1 MSFHNE
7 SSLAGEAQPATRADQ
22 EPARRPAHAGPRRGG
37 YAWIHPDSIAWPV
50 AASLAFTLAV
60 LLLAPLHIALSWD
73 ESVYA
78 SQMGHHVLL
87 PWGPHRARGLPLLIA
102 PVILLNGSALVLRIY
117 LTILAGV
124 GLFLAQLA
132 WRGLKPAWVLALA
145 ALVFGGLG
153 MVESQASL
161 VFPNYWIA
169 LGGLAAV
176 GLFFQSWLNAD
187 APRRIYV
194 LLAVAT
200 AFTSLMRPQDGV
212 VLAIPLLV
220 VAAASLVRRPMPRR
234 SVKLLVALVAGL
246 VVGCG
251 EWLIEA
257 YMYFGGPFARLAGTA
272 KNVGGTRFDP
282 LQNLRIIDGGATAF
296 VKGWVDPR
304 LLLWWLIFAVI
315 ALLGIYAAGRT
326 RGWVFALVPVVCAL
340 GIYTLYSFPIRDNA
354 RYLLP
359 AWALLALPV
368 ADGIA
373 WLADRS
379 ASRSAGQPAGP
390 MRFAWAGLA
399 VLFVAAELVTQHTVL
414 TSESAGLEAAS
425 RLEVG
430 TVNSLRGLG
439 INGNCMITSVHAP
452 YFVPSSG
459 PAAYYL
465 DCSDTRRLTRASGA
479 GDRRVVILVQPP
491 GQPPAYASAWPSHN
505 LPGSGGVV
513 AYIEPPR

>member
-1 MSFHNE
+1 LSFSNE
-7 SSLAGEAQPATRADQ
+7 PSLAGEAQSATRAEHQPDLA
-22 EPARRPAHAGPRRGG
+22 PVPAGPQRRGS
-37 YAWIHPDSIAWPV
+37 ALIQPDSIAWPI
-50 AASLAFTLAV
+50 AASLAFTLVV
-60 LLLAPLHIALSWD
+60 LLLTPIHIALSWD

-78 SQMGHHVLL
+78 SQMGHHALL

-102 PVILLNGSALVLRIY
+102 PVQLLNGSALVLRIY

-153 MVESQASL
+153 MVQSQASL

-169 LGGLAAV
+169 LGGLTAV
-176 GLFFQSWLNAD
+176 GLFFQGWLRAG
-187 APRRIYV
+187 APGRIYV

-200 AFTSLMRPQDGV
+200 AFTALMRPQDGV
-212 VLAIPLLV
+212 VLVVPLLV
-220 VAAASLVRRPMPRR
+220 VAAASLMRRPVPRS
-234 SVKLLVALVAGL
+234 SVKLLLALIVGL
-246 VVGCG
+246 AVGCG

-257 YMYFGGPFARLAGTA
+257 YMYFNGPVARLAGTA

-315 ALLGIYAAGRT
+315 AVLGIYATGRT

-373 WLADRS
+373 WLAGRP
-379 ASRSAGQPAGP
+379 AGRSAGPV
-390 MRFAWAGLA
+390 RFAWAGLA

-425 RLEVG
+425 RVEVN

-439 INGNCMITSVHAP
+439 INGDCMITSVHAP

-459 PAAYYL
+459 PSAYYL
-465 DCSDTRRLTRASGA
+465 DCSDTRRLIQVSGA
-479 GDRRVVILVQPP
+479 GDRRVVVLVQPP
-491 GQPPAYASAWPSHN
+491 GQPPAYASAWPAHK
-505 LPGSGGVV
+505 LAGTGGVV

>member
-1 MSFHNE
+1 LSFSNE
-7 SSLAGEAQPATRADQ
+7 SSLAGEAQPATRAEHQPDAPPV
-22 EPARRPAHAGPRRGG
+22 PAGRRRGG
-37 YAWIHPDSIAWPV
+37 SAWIQPDSIAWPIAV
-50 AASLAFTLAV
+50 SLAFTLVV
-60 LLLAPLHIALSWD
+60 LLLTPIHIALSWD

-78 SQMGHHVLL
+78 SQIGHHVLL

-102 PVILLNGSALVLRIY
+102 PVQLLNGSALALRIY
-117 LTILAGV
+117 LTVLAGV

-153 MVESQASL
+153 MVQSQASL

-169 LGGLAAV
+169 LGGLTAV
-176 GLFFQSWLNAD
+176 GLFFQGWLRPD
-187 APRRIYV
+187 APRRIFV

-200 AFTSLMRPQDGV
+200 AFTALMRPQDGV
-212 VLAIPLLV
+212 VLAVPLLV
-220 VAAASLVRRPMPRR
+220 VAAGSLLRRPVPRN
-234 SVKLLVALVAGL
+234 SVKLLIALVAGL
-246 VVGCG
+246 AVGCG
-251 EWLIEA
+251 EWLIES
-257 YMYFGGPFARLAGTA
+257 YMYFGGPVARLAGTA

-304 LLLWWLIFAVI
+304 LLLWWLVFAVI
-315 ALLGIYAAGRT
+315 AVLGIYATGRT

-373 WLADRS
+373 WLAGRS

-390 MRFAWAGLA
+390 ARFVWAGLA
-399 VLFVAAELVTQHTVL
+399 VLFVAAGLVTQHTVL

-425 RLEVG
+425 RLEVN
-430 TVNSLRGLG
+430 TVSSLRGLG
-439 INGNCMITSVHAP
+439 INGDCMITSVHAP

-459 PAAYYL
+459 PSAYYL

-491 GQPPAYASAWPSHN
+491 GQPPAYASAWPAHK
-505 LPGSGGVV
+505 LAGTGGVV